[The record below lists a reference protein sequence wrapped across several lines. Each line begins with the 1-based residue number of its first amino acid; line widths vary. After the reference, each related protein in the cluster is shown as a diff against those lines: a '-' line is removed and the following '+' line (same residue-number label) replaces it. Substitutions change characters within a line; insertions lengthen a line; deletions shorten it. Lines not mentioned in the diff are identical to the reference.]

1 MDNINVRF
9 NDDQYESASPDRL
22 LFQVVR
28 DVPLPE
34 RGRTS
39 IWGEVLDEMEKQG
52 PGCSVLMPNFKV
64 ATRLTAAMRN
74 RGWLSSCRKAG
85 GDFYRVWLTKPV
97 QREG

>member
-1 MDNINVRF
+1 MNDEARLFINTKE
-9 NDDQYESASPDRL
+9 NEL
-22 LFQVVR
+22 LYKVVN

-34 RGRTS
+34 RSRPTV
-39 IWGEVLDEMEKQG
+39 WGDVIDEMEKQG
-52 PGCSVLMPNFKV
+52 PGCSVLMPNQKV
-64 ATRLTAAMRN
+64 AGRLTAAMRN